1 MVFKSD
7 YKMPS
12 DPQWDIESILC
23 LAVTPDQKYLMV
35 SYENGTISQ
44 WDISG
49 IDRDV
54 EIAVRVCLG

>member
-1 MVFKSD
+1 
-7 YKMPS
+7 MPA
-12 DPQWDIESILC
+12 DPQWEIESILC

-35 SYENGTISQ
+35 SYENGTIAQ